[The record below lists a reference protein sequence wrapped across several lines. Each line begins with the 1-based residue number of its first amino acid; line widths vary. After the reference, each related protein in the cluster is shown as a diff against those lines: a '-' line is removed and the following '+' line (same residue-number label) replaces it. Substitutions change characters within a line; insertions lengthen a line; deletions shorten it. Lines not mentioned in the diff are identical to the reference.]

1 MEIFKLCITV
11 FIYLIFPVA
20 GITAYVLLL
29 KKMRR
34 EQVPHIPKL
43 SLLALFY
50 IYGSWLVI
58 ILAEIFVKW
67 SGMASMGVAFLIVI
81 APFIC
86 GIIAFR
92 HRKNILL
99 TKYHRLVFLLS
110 IVYLISIAFLLGS
123 VVVHNLMLQKYY

>member
-43 SLLALFY
+43 SYWHFSIFMEA
-50 IYGSWLVI
+50 GS
-58 ILAEIFVKW
+58 
-67 SGMASMGVAFLIVI
+67 
-81 APFIC
+81 
-86 GIIAFR
+86 
-92 HRKNILL
+92 
-99 TKYHRLVFLLS
+99 
-110 IVYLISIAFLLGS
+110 
-123 VVVHNLMLQKYY
+123 